1 MLDNINVYQKK
12 ANLIIFIRLISILS
26 LILCIKSDIYNNNN
40 LKANSPILE
49 SSYSQENENDIH
61 CTIEQYF
68 LKNCALSFTK
78 DEEKFLFKKNVFKM
92 ISNHSLDKLIN
103 KLYQENYE
111 NYLRKESE
119 ESYILSS
126 ITNQH
131 IEGENITVLDF
142 SKCLVPS
149 FERQYGIF
157 KIEHK
162 LESYKIPIIEYKT
175 FNYEEGFVSFKNCID
190 KKIYYNIPLDIDIN
204 EDNIYLYNESSEYY
218 KDECGNYKSENDTDM
233 SLYTRRNNF
242 NEKYYLC
249 ESHCIFKGYNAEL
262 KQVICECNYQYK
274 DGFLSEEDLYIGNL
288 VYQMKNEEKI
298 TNFEVMKCSYLITSA
313 DDIKKNPGF
322 YIPLFGLILLFFIMI
337 LFCFKGYN
345 NLSQRIDEA
354 IKAKFHENKYTT
366 ENKNK
371 LIIFTVK
378 KNNINSITHIDNY
391 NDSGNKIDKKK
402 KKKSLKV
409 EGKRK
414 KNSKSRI
421 NSKSLSMNSK
431 NSLISHLKKNKKI
444 STNIL
449 NSNTTINDIIDKN
462 IYVFENDFEIDMTSF
477 ETALK
482 CDKRTCCE
490 YYSSLIRN
498 KQLILY
504 SFCDYNSYNSSIVK
518 KIIFFLS
525 FIYHYGIN
533 AFFFIDSTLH
543 QIYLDEGKYNILLQF
558 PNSVYSAIVSTG
570 LIRLLILLIDT
581 EQNILEIKNQK
592 NENIS
597 IMKKKGLMKK
607 IIIKF
612 LLFFIIN
619 ILLLI
624 FFWYYLTCFNAVYI
638 NIKVT
643 HCINTLFSFALSN
656 IFSFLYYIIPAFFRR
671 DIIKNKTQTNKAK
684 KSKQFTKSELEDAEY
699 IYKLSQHLENFL

>member
-1 MLDNINVYQKK
+1 
-12 ANLIIFIRLISILS
+12 
-26 LILCIKSDIYNNNN
+26 
-40 LKANSPILE
+40 
-49 SSYSQENENDIH
+49 
-61 CTIEQYF
+61 
-68 LKNCALSFTK
+68 
-78 DEEKFLFKKNVFKM
+78 M

-111 NYLRKESE
+111 NYIRKESE

-345 NLSQRIDEA
+345 NLSQRIDE
-354 IKAKFHENKYTT
+354 
-366 ENKNK
+366 
-371 LIIFTVK
+371 
-378 KNNINSITHIDNY
+378 
-391 NDSGNKIDKKK
+391 
-402 KKKSLKV
+402 
-409 EGKRK
+409 
-414 KNSKSRI
+414 
-421 NSKSLSMNSK
+421 
-431 NSLISHLKKNKKI
+431 
-444 STNIL
+444 
-449 NSNTTINDIIDKN
+449 
-462 IYVFENDFEIDMTSF
+462 
-477 ETALK
+477 
-482 CDKRTCCE
+482 
-490 YYSSLIRN
+490 
-498 KQLILY
+498 
-504 SFCDYNSYNSSIVK
+504 
-518 KIIFFLS
+518 
-525 FIYHYGIN
+525 FI
-533 AFFFIDSTLH
+533 A
-543 QIYLDEGKYNILLQF
+543 
-558 PNSVYSAIVSTG
+558 
-570 LIRLLILLIDT
+570 
-581 EQNILEIKNQK
+581 
-592 NENIS
+592 
-597 IMKKKGLMKK
+597 
-607 IIIKF
+607 
-612 LLFFIIN
+612 
-619 ILLLI
+619 
-624 FFWYYLTCFNAVYI
+624 
-638 NIKVT
+638 
-643 HCINTLFSFALSN
+643 
-656 IFSFLYYIIPAFFRR
+656 
-671 DIIKNKTQTNKAK
+671 
-684 KSKQFTKSELEDAEY
+684 
-699 IYKLSQHLENFL
+699 